1 MIVKYITNDRYTG
14 MPSVVKK
21 NTDATSEI
29 HEAWLDTYTSIG
41 KTI

>member
-21 NTDATSEI
+21 NTDATNVI
-29 HEAWLDTYTSIG
+29 HEAWLYTYTKIG
-41 KTI
+41 YTI